1 MATRQI
7 QPSGN
12 PFAGGAVVFDFS
24 PVVQYEMR
32 QQAEQKAK
40 QEALDKYFGEL
51 AANVTPTGM
60 ADNDRDTLLQWKSQW
75 QQKYMKNKDA
85 INNPSKDGGKAWG
98 EYMAELNKMQS
109 FIEQSKN
116 KTAVL
121 GKVDKLRLENPDL
134 VRRWKPRNNELIAA
148 HDQPLK
154 IAVQRPDGGVDFVDN
169 PNFKPLDFAQ
179 FETKSKPLSVNE
191 RNAIIKG
198 YRTSEKPILLGE
210 TRKQDPNDI
219 YQDVGEKTFGLT
231 PESLARIGELAA
243 RDFDTN
249 EQIEDTYTDY
259 KPTIAEREDLTKYFK
274 MAYGADA
281 EILTPKDL
289 YAAFA
294 IKDNAAP
301 EVTPFKE
308 VNIERREKLEEER
321 RKREMTLQSSLIAGR
336 QGGDSEPAADYFRFN
351 DGDMG
356 NGFTVQNGIVMK
368 DGKPVSGTYNI
379 PVTFIQPGLDKVVS
393 QVSNSNDLLRQ
404 DQFHRVQFNIV
415 NGIPQSTTTAL
426 GYNLNRNTIV
436 PKRFGEGGTVRL
448 APSGVQQQ
456 PPQPKQEPPKP
467 KQEPPSTSNWRS
479 RAKPKS

>member
-154 IAVQRPDGGVDFVDN
+154 IAMQTPNGIEFVDN

-198 YRTSEKPILLGE
+198 YRTSETPILLGE
-210 TRKQDPNDI
+210 KVQQDPNDEV
-219 YQDVGEKTFGLT
+219 YDVVEQSYGLT
-231 PESLARIGELAA
+231 PESLARLGELAA

-249 EQIEDTYTDY
+249 EQIEDTFTDY
-259 KPTIAEREDLTKYFK
+259 KPTAAAMDKLTGYFK
-274 MAYGADA
+274 MAYGPDA
-281 EILTPKDL
+281 NIQTPKDL
-289 YAAFA
+289 YAATV
-294 IKDNAAP
+294 IQENAAP
-301 EVTPFKE
+301 ETKIDRR
-308 VNIERREKLEEER
+308 VNKGRQEKLEEER

-336 QGGDSEPAADYFRFN
+336 QGGGSEPAADYFRFN

-356 NGFTVQNGIVMK
+356 NGFAVQGGIVMK
-368 DGKPVSGTYNI
+368 DGKPVNGEFDI
-379 PVTFIQPGLDKVVS
+379 PVAFVQPGLNRIVG
-393 QVSNSNDLLRQ
+393 QVSNPNDMLKQ
-404 DQFHRVQFNIV
+404 KDGRVSFKIV
-415 NGIPQSTTTAL
+415 NGIPQSATTVL
-426 GYNLNRNTIV
+426 GFTIDRNTRA
-436 PKRFGEGGTVRL
+436 PKRFGEAGTVPL